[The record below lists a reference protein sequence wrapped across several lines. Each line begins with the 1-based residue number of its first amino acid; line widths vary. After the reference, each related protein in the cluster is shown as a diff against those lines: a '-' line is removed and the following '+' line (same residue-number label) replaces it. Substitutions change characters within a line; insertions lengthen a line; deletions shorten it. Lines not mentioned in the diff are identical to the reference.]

1 MAAYVVVEL
10 EVINQ
15 DAKARYSEVAGSIV
29 RSFGGEFVAGGE
41 WEVLAGNAGLPVGII
56 IRFPDRDRIIEWYH
70 SPEYQALLT
79 DRANAMVCRFRI
91 LC

>member
-1 MAAYVVVEL
+1 MAAYVIVEL

-15 DAKARYSEVAGSIV
+15 EAKARYSEAAGPIV
-29 RSFGGEFVAGGE
+29 RSFGGEFVVGGE
-41 WEVLAGNAGLPVGII
+41 WEILTGNAGLPVGII

-70 SPEYQALLT
+70 SPEYQALLAER
-79 DRANAMVCRFRI
+79 DNAMVCRFRI